1 MFHSKTN
8 SKTTSCL
15 QKVIGIL
22 LFLAVIMLIIYEN
35 VPFVLLSLL
44 SNDFINK
51 LLVLHFH
58 IYYNNRIGKLFRLVV
73 LLKNNLSYFCKKYTK
88 KVYLCSSTL
97 LTTRLDILEAVTKN
111 IGSSRNLRKQAE
123 KNAESSGES
132 VHNEVINLTDAKV
145 RALDL
150 AHKEFSEQARQ
161 ERMATSNTSTINSYA
176 EDADAMYMS
185 A

>member
-1 MFHSKTN
+1 M
-8 SKTTSCL
+8 
-15 QKVIGIL
+15 
-22 LFLAVIMLIIYEN
+22 
-35 VPFVLLSLL
+35 
-44 SNDFINK
+44 
-51 LLVLHFH
+51 
-58 IYYNNRIGKLFRLVV
+58 
-73 LLKNNLSYFCKKYTK
+73 
-88 KVYLCSSTL
+88 CSSTL

-161 ERMATSNTSTINSYA
+161 ERMATSNTSTINYYA

>member
-1 MFHSKTN
+1 M
-8 SKTTSCL
+8 
-15 QKVIGIL
+15 GIL
-22 LFLAVIMLIIYEN
+22 FFLAVIMLVIYEN

-44 SNDFINK
+44 SYEFINK

-58 IYYNNRIGKLFRLVV
+58 IYYKNRIVKLFRLVV

-111 IGSSRNLRKQAE
+111 IGSSRNLRKEAE

-145 RALDL
+145 RALEL
-150 AHKEFSEQARQ
+150 AHKEFSEQATH
-161 ERMATSNTSTINSYA
+161 ERKTTSNTSNINSYA
-176 EDADAMYMS
+176 EDADAMYLS